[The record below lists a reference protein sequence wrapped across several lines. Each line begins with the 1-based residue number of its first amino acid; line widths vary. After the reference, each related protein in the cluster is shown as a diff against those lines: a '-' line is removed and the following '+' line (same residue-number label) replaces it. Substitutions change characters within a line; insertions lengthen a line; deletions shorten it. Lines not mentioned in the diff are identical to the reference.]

1 VNPIVIASAKRSPA
15 ILRFLIAVL
24 VVLCAYIVTG
34 FVLGMLGRDR
44 LGMAL
49 YASLLLLI
57 LLCGFCGLLLSSDG
71 VLSPLLEAQGLPFR
85 GKVLR
90 DGALGL
96 GFGVA
101 MVSLVV
107 AVVATVGQA
116 RFHYAG
122 MHPEALAVTFWS
134 LASAAM
140 VEEITFRGYPLHR
153 LMEAAGTLLA
163 VAVTS
168 CLFGL
173 AHLRNPHAT
182 WWGVA
187 NTVEIGVLLGLAYV
201 RTRSLWLPWGIHF
214 GWNAAL
220 GMGYGLVVS
229 GYPDFSNAVVGSLQ
243 GPRWLTGG
251 AYGIEASL
259 TATAVNLVAIVVL
272 LLLVKQRPA
281 PQVIVASAQQLR
293 ITPDSCDGS

>member
-1 VNPIVIASAKRSPA
+1 MNAILIASANRPPA
-15 ILRFLIAVL
+15 LVRFLVSVALVL
-24 VVLCAYIVTG
+24 TAYVLAG
-34 FVLGMLGRDR
+34 FVFSLLGFTPLGRSS
-44 LGMAL
+44 
-49 YASLLLLI
+49 YSSVLLVMLV
-57 LLCGFCGLLLSSDG
+57 CGFCTLLFFLDR
-71 VLSPLLEAQGLPFR
+71 VLSPLLEALGLPVEGR
-85 GKVLR
+85 SLH
-90 DGALGL
+90 DAALGL

-101 MVSLVV
+101 TVSLVV
-107 AVVATVGQA
+107 GVVAVVGQA
-116 RFHYAG
+116 RFHYART
-122 MHPEALAVTFWS
+122 HPAALALTVWS
-134 LASAAM
+134 LAAAAM
-140 VEEITFRGYPLHR
+140 VEEVSFRGYPLHR
-153 LMEAAGTLLA
+153 LMEAICTPVA
-163 VAVTS
+163 VAITS

-173 AHLRNPHAT
+173 AHLRNPHVT
-182 WWGVA
+182 WWGVV

-229 GYPDFSNAVVGSLQ
+229 GYPDFSNAIVGSLQ

-281 PQVIVASAQQLR
+281 PQVIVASAQPLR
-293 ITPDSCDGS
+293 ITPDSSPGS